1 MRLRKQI
8 CRNYLLSVLL
18 ISSISCSKKQ
28 QNNDDQSN
36 ADSEQIISPT
46 VDIKFPSELWS
57 SRNKLFFSE
66 GLGGIG
72 ESFVDSGNKLN
83 QFSGIVVNVS
93 NGSLQNISIESDEKC
108 KNLFS
113 YDANTS
119 SILIDNSHVI
129 DGLNCKLSANVDLKS
144 SKSDKIVPKNFTGS
158 INFYS
163 TLEEKYNRNDEKIR
177 SILSSNNESFD
188 NFVKNLKVGIVRVQ
202 NNAIENIDFLHRF
215 KEKVITLD
223 LTNSSV
229 SDLNSLKEFK
239 NVKKLVLD
247 SNRMNLKNVLNAL
260 NQIDSL
266 SIKNSG
272 IQSIREIFDIIPEL
286 KELDISGNT
295 NISDLYI
302 INNFK
307 LNSLSIRNIYL
318 DSIRFLENN
327 QNITELDIS
336 DNPLKRIHKSE
347 YQVFASLKN
356 LESLNIS
363 INRKNLL
370 STPINDEILKD
381 YFHSFF
387 YSNNYKLKK
396 FIARNDYKRMT
407 NDYVLRRCDMI
418 NNFDN
423 VYLGDIKSLEYI
435 DIHGQGCSIEDEF
448 GKIGGITNL
457 STMPFWNGN
466 LKYINISN
474 TNVSTFDYPILNVR
488 KFEFILNE
496 TPCDKTE
503 GINMSKSS
511 CQFII
516 SKKSPNYN
524 MCDVLK

>member
-1 MRLRKQI
+1 MRKQI
-8 CRNYLLSVLL
+8 CRNVLLSVLI
-18 ISSISCSKKQ
+18 ISSMSCSKKHQ
-28 QNNDDQSN
+28 NDDQSN
-36 ADSEQIISPT
+36 ADTEQIISPT

-66 GLGGIG
+66 GMGGIG
-72 ESFVDSGNKLN
+72 ESFIDSGNKLN
-83 QFSGIVVNVS
+83 LFKWIEVNVS

-113 YDANTS
+113 YDSNAS
-119 SILIDNSHVI
+119 SISIESSHVI
-129 DGLNCKLSANVDLKS
+129 DGLNCKLSAKVDLKG
-144 SKSDKIVPKNFTGS
+144 SKSDKIVSKILTGT

-163 TLEEKYNRNDEKIR
+163 TLEEKYNRNDEKIK
-177 SILSSNNESFD
+177 SLLSSNNESFD

-202 NNAIENIDFLHRF
+202 NNTIENIDFLLRF
-215 KEKVITLD
+215 KEKITELD
-223 LTNSSV
+223 LTNSIFN
-229 SDLNSLKEFK
+229 DLNSLKEFI

-266 SIKNSG
+266 SIQNSG
-272 IQSIREIFDIIPEL
+272 LQSIREIFDIIPGL
-286 KELDISGNT
+286 KSLDISGNPS
-295 NISDLYI
+295 ILDLNI
-302 INNFK
+302 INSFK
-307 LNSLSIRNIYL
+307 LNSLSVRNTGLYSL
-318 DSIRFLENN
+318 KFLENN
-327 QNITELDIS
+327 LNIIELDIS
-336 DNPLKRIHKSE
+336 DNPLKRIAESE

-356 LESLNIS
+356 IESLNIS
-363 INRKNLL
+363 INRKNSI
-370 STPINDEILKD
+370 STPINDEILQL

-418 NNFDN
+418 NNFDT
-423 VYLGDIKSLEYI
+423 VYLGNIKSLEYI
-435 DIHGQGCSIEDEF
+435 DIHGQGCSIEEEF

-488 KFEFILNE
+488 KFDFILNE
-496 TPCDKTE
+496 TPWDKTE